1 MAGPGDPDTPDDH
14 DDLVGFSSP
23 AALEGQRRAAQSQG
37 QGFTPPVF
45 SEPEPALFNP
55 TPARPGPGASPPPAA
70 PPVNPGSTFEASPE
84 FEARERRRH
93 APPFEPAQPPGDGV
107 RLYAIYAL
115 ILLTVPT
122 FCLAG
127 LIGLLAVWGQAG
139 PQDILSRSH
148 FIYQKRTLM
157 VGAATAIVGV
167 ILLAFPF
174 ALGVPLLFLL
184 FIWLVLRGAS
194 GVWALKSGQ
203 AIADP
208 LGWWISTRTLE

>member
-23 AALEGQRRAAQSQG
+23 ASLEGQRRAAQTQS

-45 SEPEPALFNP
+45 KDPEPDLFD
-55 TPARPGPGASPPPAA
+55 RDPPRPAA
-70 PPVNPGSTFEASPE
+70 AVTSPSAPAASIFEPSPE
-84 FEARERRRH
+84 FEAREQRRH
-93 APPFEPAQPPGDGV
+93 APPTEPAALPGGV
-107 RLYAIYAL
+107 MLYAIYAL

-122 FCLAG
+122 FCFAG
-127 LIGLLAVWGQAG
+127 LVGLLAVWRQKG
-139 PQDILSRSH
+139 PQDALSQSH
-148 FIYQKRTLM
+148 FIYQKRTLL
-157 VGAATAIVGV
+157 VGAATAIAGV

-194 GVWALKSGQ
+194 GVWALKAGRP
-203 AIADP
+203 IAHP
-208 LGWWISTRTLE
+208 RGWWI

>member
-1 MAGPGDPDTPDDH
+1 MAGPGDPDTPDDD

-23 AALEGQRRAAQSQG
+23 ASLEGRRRAAQAQG

-45 SEPEPALFNP
+45 DEPAPDLFD
-55 TPARPGPGASPPPAA
+55 PAPSRPEPAA
-70 PPVNPGSTFEASPE
+70 PPVNAGSIFEPSPE
-84 FEARERRRH
+84 FEASERRRH
-93 APPFEPAQPPGDGV
+93 APPAEPAALPGDGV

-127 LIGLLAVWGQAG
+127 LIGLLAVWRQAG
-139 PQDILSRSH
+139 PQDALSQSH

-157 VGAATAIVGV
+157 VGAATAIVGI

-174 ALGVPLLFLL
+174 ALGVPVLFLL

-194 GVWALKSGQ
+194 GVWTLKAGRP
-203 AIADP
+203 IARP
-208 LGWWISTRTLE
+208 LGWWI